1 MKNLLFC
8 LFLITAGCVMKNSV
22 STEEPTKEIIRQKE
36 DNRHTG
42 EFMNG
47 DFYYL
52 QTTDVKVEELPNDC
66 ERRLTYYINTSWL
79 KHRKNNYHLKNDF
92 SQGLYLGGYSIPSG
106 KQKCFIGMKLSFL
119 ERLLGKPDKEEEGK
133 WIYQLCNNE
142 INKCSDE
149 DIAEHIK
156 ERMKV
161 PSDIH
166 NTFSYWLRRDV
177 TFNYQDSIIISVK

>member
-1 MKNLLFC
+1 MIIVTGC
-8 LFLITAGCVMKNSV
+8 FLKNSV
-22 STEEPTKEIIRQKE
+22 STEEPTKEIIVQKE
-36 DNRHTG
+36 EKAYTG

-66 ERRLTYYINTSWL
+66 HRNLISSINTAWL
-79 KHRKNNYHLKNDF
+79 KHKKNGYHLRTGF
-92 SQGLYLGGYSIPSG
+92 SHLLLGR
-106 KQKCFIGMKLSFL
+106 KECFIGMKLSFL
-119 ERLLGKPDKEEEGK
+119 ERLLGRPDKEEEGK

-149 DIAEHIK
+149 DIAAHIK

-161 PSDIH
+161 QSDVH
-166 NTFSYWLRRDV
+166 NTFSHWLRQDV
-177 TFNYQDSIIISVK
+177 IFSYQDSVIISVK

>member
-1 MKNLLFC
+1 MI
-8 LFLITAGCVMKNSV
+8 ITAGCFIKNSV
-22 STEEPTKEIIRQKE
+22 STEEPAKEITVQKE
-36 DNRHTG
+36 EKAYTG

-47 DFYYL
+47 NFYYL

-66 ERRLTYYINTSWL
+66 DRPIIYYINTSWL

-92 SQGLYLGGYSIPSG
+92 SQGLSG
-106 KQKCFIGMKLSFL
+106 RRECFIGMKLSFL
-119 ERLLGKPDKEEEGK
+119 EKLLGKPDKEEEGK

-142 INKCSDE
+142 VNKCSDE

-166 NTFSYWLRRDV
+166 NTFSYWLRQDV
-177 TFNYQDSIIISVK
+177 IFSYQDSIIISVK